1 MPVTGTT
8 LPGFER
14 VRDVF
19 EDVVAG
25 SRGGAGFSVVRRG
38 EVLVDLW
45 GGLADPERGKPWRED
60 TLCVLFSG
68 TKGVVA
74 AAVAALGVLD
84 PDVEVCQYWPGFTEG
99 VLVHHVLDHT
109 AGLPY
114 VDGAHDLLDSR
125 TCADLLARQ
134 DPLWTP
140 GSRVAYHAL
149 TYGYLVDELL
159 RRTTGKSAG
168 ELVAEVLAGPH
179 ELDLH
184 LGTPAALDQRVA
196 LLRRAPDYRISTFL
210 DDPDRR
216 RIVERMYSGL
226 LDSDELI
233 NSVRYRRAGLAAG
246 GATGTARAMATL
258 YALLADDRIGSPDAL
273 ARATRTWSRGTDVI
287 NDRPVHFGLGFELA
301 DSIGTYGPAANAF
314 GHSGAGGGR
323 NGAWPDAGIGFS
335 FVSNEMRAENA
346 DGRADR
352 LLAAVHEAL

>member
-8 LPGFER
+8 QPGFEA

-19 EDVVAG
+19 GDIIAD
-25 SRGGAGFSVVRRG
+25 SRGGAAFSVVRHG

-45 GGLADPERGKPWRED
+45 GGLADADRGEPWREN

-74 AAVAALGVLD
+74 AVVAALGVLD
-84 PDVEVCQYWPGFTEG
+84 PEAEVRRYWPGFTEG
-99 VLVHHVLDHT
+99 VLVHHVLAHT

-114 VDGAHDLLDSR
+114 VDGEHDLLDSR
-125 TCADLLARQ
+125 ACAELLAGQ
-134 DPLWTP
+134 APLWTP

-149 TYGYLVDELL
+149 TYGYLVEELL

-168 ELVAEVLAGPH
+168 ELVAEVLACPH

-184 LGTPAALDQRVA
+184 LGTPAAFDERVA

-210 DDPDRR
+210 DDPGRR

-226 LDSDELI
+226 LDSDDLM
-233 NSVRYRRAGLAAG
+233 NSARYRRAGLVAG
-246 GATGTARAMATL
+246 GATGTARAMAKL
-258 YALLADDRIGSPDAL
+258 YALLTEGRIGSPEPL
-273 ARATRTWSRGTDVI
+273 ARATRTWSEGTDAI

-301 DSIGTYGPAANAF
+301 DSIGTYGPVSNAF

-323 NGAWPDAGIGFS
+323 HGAWPEAGIGFS

-352 LLAAVHEAL
+352 LLAAVHAAL